1 MKLAK
6 FYDNIEASD
15 EFVGIGVDDTDKG
28 IGVIVKHKPTNVSM
42 RLPAEAIKKADWE
55 MLSDVISGKREPAV
69 LQHMT
74 RVVGYYS
81 RIENWNISKLGELQ
95 DRQAGNYEVK

>member
-1 MKLAK
+1 MELIE
-6 FYDNIEASD
+6 FFDSVEASD
-15 EFVGIGVDDTDKG
+15 EFAGIGIDKTDKG
-28 IGVIVKHKPTNVSM
+28 VGIIVEYKPTNVSM
-42 RLPAEAIKKADWE
+42 RLPAEAIKKADWA

-95 DRQAGNYEVK
+95 DRQAGNYDA